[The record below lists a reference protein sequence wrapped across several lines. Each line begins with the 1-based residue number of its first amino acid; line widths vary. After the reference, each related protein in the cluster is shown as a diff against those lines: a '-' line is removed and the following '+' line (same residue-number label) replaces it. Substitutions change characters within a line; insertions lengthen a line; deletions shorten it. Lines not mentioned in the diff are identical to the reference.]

1 MDKSKLNI
9 YQISETSALVEFG
22 NEINPDTNK
31 KIRILCDYL
40 ENNPF
45 CGLVEYI
52 PYFTSI
58 SVIYDPI
65 KINSISPFEKVKE
78 ILESILCKLDFSAEY
93 EENIVEIPVCYG
105 NEYGPDIEYV
115 AEVNNMSVSDVIDIH
130 SKGKYPVYMIGFAPG
145 FPYLGGMSEKIA
157 APRRDT
163 PRTAVPEGSVGIAGM
178 QTGVYPLETPGGWQ
192 LIGRTPLKL
201 FDAESK
207 DKTLLKCGD
216 IIKFY
221 PISCDEYLKI
231 KEKLS

>member
-130 SKGKYPVYMIGFAPG
+130 SKGKYLVYMIGFAPG